1 MLDHRVGSRTCLL
14 LPVADRYL
22 LLPNVAIAELID
34 WQRGEP
40 SIDSPSWHVRQINW
54 RDRELPLISFEAAC
68 GGPLVIGERARIVI
82 LNTLSGDPRLKF
94 IGLVVQGIPRSYRLD
109 SQLSFVDVPLSPF
122 ERAAVQVGESVA
134 KIPDL
139 LGLERLVL
147 SGSEPET
154 PDPV

>member
-1 MLDHRVGSRTCLL
+1 MLDHRVGSLTCLL
-14 LPVADRYL
+14 LPLVDRYL

-40 SIDSPSWHVRQINW
+40 SS
-54 RDRELPLISFEAAC
+54 ELPLISFEAAC

-109 SQLSFVDVPLSPF
+109 SQLSFVDVPLSPY

-139 LGLERLVL
+139 LKLEQLVL
-147 SGSEPET
+147 GASEPLHT
-154 PDPV
+154 V